1 MQDCEKAVCKLDNE
15 RRTSM
20 NVTECIKT
28 RRSIRK
34 YKNDSVDREVV
45 RQIVEEAS
53 YSPSW
58 KHTQIARYTVVED
71 VEVKARIAK
80 HCAPYNAAIV
90 EQAPMVAVV
99 SFIKERSGYER
110 DGSFTTAKGSGWQ
123 MFDTGIACQ
132 TFCLSAHD
140 KGLGTV
146 IMGVFDDA
154 EVAKELEIPE
164 TQEVAALIAVGY
176 ADVEPEAPVRKEVGV
191 LLEFR

>member
-1 MQDCEKAVCKLDNE
+1 
-15 RRTSM
+15 M

-34 YKNDSVDREVV
+34 YKSDQVDRALI

-53 YSPSW
+53 YSPTW
-58 KHTQIARYTVVED
+58 KHTQIPRYTAVEN
-71 VEVKARIAK
+71 EKLRGQIAK
-80 HCAPYNAAIV
+80 HCAPYNAVIV
-90 EQAPMVAVV
+90 KQAPMVVVV
-99 SFIKERSGYER
+99 SFVKERSGYER

-132 TFCLSAHD
+132 TLCLAAHD

-154 EVAKELEIPE
+154 KVAKELDIPE

-176 ADVEPEAPVRKEVGV
+176 ADVEPETPVRKSIEE
-191 LLEFR
+191 LLIFQ